1 MMINVQKNWKRGA
14 WGVGSTSYQK
24 RMDVFWLF
32 VREDGEEQQG
42 DRKYETEFESQE
54 RYQRKLISSS
64 QGIGKS
70 FQFCCRSNRK

>member
-32 VREDGEEQQG
+32 VREVEED

-54 RYQRKLISSS
+54 RFQRKLISSS